1 VFIRRSRALARCLFY
16 LPPVPLTYASLT
28 SLQSQVD
35 LGKASTSQDRLERQL
50 DILQVHQKQISDALN
65 VMEAE
70 AEHLSRWVH
79 FHDRSRYSSPQTKL
93 TFLAVRMFR
102 RSPQHSAALHSQTSS
117 SQETLYS
124 LAESISAHLSSLGDA
139 LHGIVPSSTSAEEV
153 RKIEALLDVACATN
167 RAPKRTRVRTRTE
180 PFLAGAQFLTCTVS
194 RFSEGIQ
201 PRDGSVRIEHR
212 VSQRSATGKPTNL
225 TLHRAKNRSCLCRFA
240 LA

>member
-1 VFIRRSRALARCLFY
+1 
-16 LPPVPLTYASLT
+16 LT

-102 RSPQHSAALHSQTSS
+102 RSPQHSAALDSQTSS

-139 LHGIVPSSTSAEEV
+139 LHGIVPSSTSAEEESNHAT
-153 RKIEALLDVACATN
+153 EASGSNTAF
-167 RAPKRTRVRTRTE
+167 P
-180 PFLAGAQFLTCTVS
+180 
-194 RFSEGIQ
+194 SEVLQ
-201 PRDGSVRIEHR
+201 
-212 VSQRSATGKPTNL
+212 ANL
-225 TLHRAKNRSCLCRFA
+225 QTLHSIEQKIGHASAA
-240 LA
+240 LR